1 MPRWIDALLAD
12 WEEAIAGT
20 LETGRGDFLQS
31 LPVLPKVADAIRKR
45 SCEALVLRPQNS
57 LGSEQS
63 RCLVRAL
70 VPTGVMD
77 RLMLDQILGRS
88 NETTL
93 IRVLEY
99 GIAAGLDVNIKD
111 ASDKPCFW

>member
-1 MPRWIDALLAD
+1 
-12 WEEAIAGT
+12 
-20 LETGRGDFLQS
+20 
-31 LPVLPKVADAIRKR
+31 
-45 SCEALVLRPQNS
+45 
-57 LGSEQS
+57 
-63 RCLVRAL
+63 